1 MRFQTTKARHI
12 EVWQNL
18 PFSMLNR
25 KEAISLNNS
34 SCGNLST
41 FFHGLFKI
49 FSHEKNNHTENG
61 KAAIENMSVSNI
73 DETSSLRHLENCAN
87 AARKTEGY
95 GQYE

>member
-1 MRFQTTKARHI
+1 MRFQMTKARHI

-18 PFSMLNR
+18 PFSMHNH
-25 KEAISLNNS
+25 KEAISLKIPS
-34 SCGNLST
+34 YGNIST
-41 FFHGLFKI
+41 LFHGLFKI
-49 FSHEKNNHTENG
+49 FAHEKNNNTENEE
-61 KAAIENMSVSNI
+61 AVIENAPDSNI